1 MPKKLKNH
9 NPRRLKTLKKVN
21 PFKKGIITLL
31 TFLFSLVLILIIIY
45 SFVLPLVYMKDK
57 EIKNILLVSDNLDEQ
72 SNYIALVHLS
82 PNMDENLILFF
93 DGNQMVKLNDDYGDY
108 NLNSIYQLLKI
119 DKRSDQKIK
128 SIFSNVFK
136 IAIDDVV
143 VVNGLSGDL
152 ENHNLKNIFA
162 KNLTQKVSGSFENKI
177 STFKLF
183 SLANSLKII
192 KLDLVSD
199 IKKSLHKLVTIEKE
213 SFQNCSVAVVNT
225 TEKTDLAKNIGEVL
239 ENTGAQ
245 VVQLESVESSID
257 KTIIY
262 YPTDK
267 SECKELVDRILGVFP
282 EIPEIVS
289 NTEIPLSLQFRSNV
303 VVMVGKNY

>member
-1 MPKKLKNH
+1 MPKKLK
-9 NPRRLKTLKKVN
+9 RVN
-21 PFKKGIITLL
+21 PFKKMVFTLL
-31 TFLFSLVLILIIIY
+31 IGLFSLLLMLVFIY
-45 SFVLPLVYMKDK
+45 SFVLPSVYMNDK

-82 PNMDENLILFF
+82 PNTDENLILFF
-93 DGNQMVKLNDDYGDY
+93 DGNQMVRINDDYGDY

-136 IAIDDVV
+136 IAIDEVV
-143 VVNGLSGDL
+143 VVDGISGDL
-152 ENHNLKNIFA
+152 ENHDLKNIFA
-162 KNLTQKVSGSFENKI
+162 KNLTKKVGGSVGNKI
-177 STFKLF
+177 NTFKLF

-199 IKKSLHKLVTIEKE
+199 IKKSFHKLVTIEKE
-213 SFQNCSVAVVNT
+213 SSQNCSVAVVNT
-225 TEKTDLAKNIGEVL
+225 TEKTDLAKNIGELL

-245 VVQLESVESSID
+245 VVQLESINSGID
-257 KTIIY
+257 KTTIY

-267 SECKELVDRILGVFP
+267 SECKDLVDRILGVFS
-282 EIPEIVS
+282 EIPKIES
-289 NTEIPLSLQFRSNV
+289 NTEISSTLQFRSNV
-303 VVMVGKNY
+303 VVMVGKDY